1 MIEKEELMH
10 YGVGHLH
17 GGHSGRYPFGSG
29 KNGKQRAKQEKKAKK
44 YAEKYAKITGGK
56 LKVKTNNNQPK
67 NEKQRPNARVLDKPI
82 SAMSDEEIRSR
93 IGRIRLENELASYI
107 NPNTKPS
114 NLPKDKKEKFRRDT
128 ENRLKSIKDQV
139 VWPSVYDAGRTTLTK
154 WLKDKGKELL
164 DRKGPPDPYKELKD
178 LQYDM
183 ALRGKIAKDY
193 KTIND
198 QGLNDILLS
207 DDRFRAFK
215 GVKSKK
221 DKQAIEKHIEREAK
235 KAEQK
240 VAKDIVKSG
249 AKLSKNITK
258 KSTPSM
264 VSSIMSSVG
273 SQTVSSVMASR
284 RYTSS
289 KNSTYSAIKALSKKR
304 KLTSS
309 LLNDRSDLFSTIQ
322 SNSHNAEIVK
332 NAMKSYSKK
341 YGNFTPLRTNYK
353 IKGFKTL

>member
-10 YGVGHLH
+10 RGVGHLH
-17 GGHSGRYPFGSG
+17 GGHSGRYPWGSG
-29 KNGKQRAKQEKKAKK
+29 KKGKQRAKQEKKAKK

-56 LKVKTNNNQPK
+56 LKVKTNNNQSK

-107 NPNTKPS
+107 NPNTKLS

-128 ENRLKSIKDQV
+128 KNRLKSIKDQV

-215 GVKSKK
+215 DVKT
-221 DKQAIEKHIEREAK
+221 K

-240 VAKDIVKSG
+240 AAKDIVKSG

-273 SQTVSSVMASR
+273 SQTVSSVMASH

-322 SNSHNAEIVK
+322 SNSHNEEIVK